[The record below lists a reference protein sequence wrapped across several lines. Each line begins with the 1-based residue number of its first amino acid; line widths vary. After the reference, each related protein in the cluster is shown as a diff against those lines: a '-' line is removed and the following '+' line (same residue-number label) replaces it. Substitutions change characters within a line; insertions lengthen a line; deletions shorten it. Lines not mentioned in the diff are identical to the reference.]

1 MEELIKGSGGPKDEH
16 ELKRVSY
23 DKQQI
28 NLEKTFEACSNLL
41 FFFIDGDSSIVNTIP
56 TDTIKAC
63 GEVAIKTLKRVIT
76 TPLVA
81 SACQNMFPFFIEAL
95 VHILLTLE
103 QPEGFI
109 KEVAGY
115 IALQSENLKKLLGAE
130 SFD

>member
-1 MEELIKGSGGPKDEH
+1 MEDLIKASAVSKDEQ
-16 ELKRVSY
+16 ELTRVSY
-23 DKQQI
+23 DREQI

-41 FFFIDGDSSIVNTIP
+41 FFFIDGDSSIVSTIT

-95 VHILLTLE
+95 VHILLTIGE
-103 QPEGFI
+103 PESFI
-109 KEVAGY
+109 RAVAGY
-115 IALQSENLKKLLGAE
+115 VSIQSDSLKKLLE
-130 SFD
+130 V